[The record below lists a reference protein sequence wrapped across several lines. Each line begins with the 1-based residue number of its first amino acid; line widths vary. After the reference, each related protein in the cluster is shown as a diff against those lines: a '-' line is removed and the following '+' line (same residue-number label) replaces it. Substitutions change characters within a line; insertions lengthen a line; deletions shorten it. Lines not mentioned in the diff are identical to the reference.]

1 MQELSLKAADD
12 WHCHL
17 RAGAAL
23 SCTVTDHARQF
34 QRAIVM
40 PNLEVPITDVEMA
53 LSYRQRI
60 LQHVPRGA
68 VFTPLM
74 TLYITS
80 DMTPATVQQ
89 ACQADFVYACKLYPA
104 GVTTHS
110 DAGVEDLK
118 SIYPLLEVMQQHGL
132 PLLIHGEVND
142 ASVDIFD
149 REAVFI
155 ERHLVDI
162 ISNFPRLKIVL
173 EHITTAFAV
182 DFIKQATEYVAATIT
197 AHHLWCNR
205 NALFVQGI
213 RPHYYC
219 LPILKR
225 EQDRQALIAAA
236 TGAHPRFFL
245 GTDSAP
251 HAQSH
256 KEAACGCAGI
266 YTAHAAL
273 PLYAQIFEQQ
283 DALHNL
289 EAFASIHGPQ
299 FYDLPLNQNTVT
311 LRREAWQVPENIAF
325 GDTQMVPFLAG
336 ETLNWQVVN

>member
-1 MQELSLKAADD
+1 MQEVTLVAADD

-17 RAGAAL
+17 RDGDLLA
-23 SCTVTDHARQF
+23 CTVTDHAQQF

-40 PNLEVPITDVEMA
+40 PNLEDPVTDVEKA
-53 LSYRQRI
+53 LAYKQRI
-60 LQHVPRGA
+60 MQHKPQA
-68 VFTPLM
+68 STFTPLM
-74 TLYITS
+74 TLYLTS
-80 DMTPATVQQ
+80 EMTPLTVEQ
-89 ACQADFVYACKLYPA
+89 ACRSDFIYACKLYPA

-110 DAGVEDLK
+110 DAGVSDLK

-142 ASVDIFD
+142 SAVDIFD

-162 ISNFPRLKIVL
+162 INNFPRLKIVL

-182 DFIKQATEYVAATIT
+182 DFIKKSAENVAATIT

-205 NALFVQGI
+205 NALFVKGI

-251 HAQSH
+251 HAQSS

-273 PLYAQIFEQQ
+273 PLYAEIFEQHN
-283 DALHNL
+283 ALQNL
-289 EAFASIHGPQ
+289 EAFSSVHGAH

-311 LRREAWQVPENIAF
+311 LKKESWQVPASFAF
-325 GDTQMVPFLAG
+325 GRAQVVPFLAG